1 MVSGAGSRGCDPRE
15 GPAAPRAELAQLS
28 FTWLFLSWLF
38 IDGVFLV
45 REAQLAPPAL
55 HLQEDKEMELG
66 EGAQLLPPPHVAE
79 AVPGVPR
86 GSSEPLPGSA
96 PGPAG
101 GACFGSHSWREMKL
115 LKPFLWLW
123 QGVVNPQ
130 LASGVEHG
138 VKSVQCLPIRHK
150 RIK

>member
-15 GPAAPRAELAQLS
+15 GPAAPGPELAQLS

-86 GSSEPLPGSA
+86 GSSEPLQRPWS
-96 PGPAG
+96 
-101 GACFGSHSWREMKL
+101 CRWSL
-115 LKPFLWLW
+115 LWLTLLE
-123 QGVVNPQ
+123 GDET
-130 LASGVEHG
+130 LETL
-138 VKSVQCLPIRHK
+138 SVAVAGSSEPSACLWH
-150 RIK
+150 